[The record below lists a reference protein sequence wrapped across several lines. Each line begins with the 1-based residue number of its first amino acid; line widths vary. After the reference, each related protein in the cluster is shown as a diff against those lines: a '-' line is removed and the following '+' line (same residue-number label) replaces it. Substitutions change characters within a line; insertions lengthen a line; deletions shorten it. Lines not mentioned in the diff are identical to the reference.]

1 MNTEQFLEQIDKEIQ
16 NIRVGVITTD
26 AELKGAAEFLRAVK
40 TRMKEVTEKRFSL
53 TRPLDE
59 SKKNII
65 EMFEPHL
72 SLLADA
78 ETKLKGAI
86 LAYERIVAEKR
97 ADEQRRADEIARK
110 EEEDRKERLLVKAEI
125 AFGEGEYK
133 VAADLAEAALLTRV
147 VAPNIAAIARPGV
160 SVRSKWSYRIIDEKK
175 IPQEFWIL
183 DLKKIGGYVRTM
195 KDKASIPGIEVFEDE
210 VIASTT
216 L

>member
-1 MNTEQFLEQIDKEIQ
+1 MNTEQFLEQVDKEIQ

-97 ADEQRRADEIARK
+97 AEEQRRADEIARK
-110 EEEDRKERLLVKAEI
+110 EEEERKERLLETAEKALANGDVAI
-125 AFGEGEYK
+125 AAKF
-133 VAADLAEAALLTRV
+133 AEEALSTRV

-195 KDKASIPGIEVFEDE
+195 KEKTLIPGIEVFEEE
-210 VIASTT
+210 VVASST

>member
-1 MNTEQFLEQIDKEIQ
+1 MNTEQFLEQVDKEIQ
-16 NIRVGVITTD
+16 DIRVGVITTD

-40 TRMKEVTEKRFSL
+40 TRIKEVTEKRFSL

-78 ETKLKGAI
+78 ETKLKKAI
-86 LAYERIVAEKR
+86 LAYEKIVAEKR
-97 ADEQRRADEIARK
+97 AEEQRRADERARK
-110 EEEDRKERLLVKAEI
+110 EEEERKERLLEKAELHVE
-125 AFGEGEYK
+125 AGEFHK
-133 VAADLAEAALLTRV
+133 AAELAEEALATKV
-147 VAPNIAAIARPGV
+147 VAPNLAAIARPGV
-160 SVRSKWSYRIIDEKK
+160 SVRSKWSYRIVDEKK
-175 IPQEFWIL
+175 IPQEFWVL

-195 KDKASIPGIEVFEDE
+195 KEKTLIPGIEVFEE
-210 VIASTT
+210 EIVASTT